1 MKQGPPFKLSEETIQ
16 AIIAECEQNDYEK
29 TSKTFDTCRDII
41 NKAAAR
47 DYEARGKNID
57 SYVDME
63 EKTMRKYMK
72 RIFPFAAKYKHHH
85 F

>member
-16 AIIAECEQNDYEK
+16 VIIAECEQNDYEK

-47 DYEARGKNID
+47 DYEARGNNID

-72 RIFPFAAKYKHHH
+72 RIFPFAVKNKHHH